1 MAKSKVSRRNKI
13 RKRIRGVVTGTAA
26 RPRLSVYRSNKD
38 IYVQLI
44 DDTAGV
50 TLASASSRVAEIS
63 DAKETK
69 VAKAAMVGKK
79 IAELAKVAGINSVVF
94 DRGGYLYHGRV
105 KSLADGAREGGLEF

>member
-44 DDTAGV
+44 DDTAGA

-69 VAKAAMVGKK
+69 VAKAEMVGKK
-79 IAELAKVAGINSVVF
+79 IAELSKAAGINSVVF